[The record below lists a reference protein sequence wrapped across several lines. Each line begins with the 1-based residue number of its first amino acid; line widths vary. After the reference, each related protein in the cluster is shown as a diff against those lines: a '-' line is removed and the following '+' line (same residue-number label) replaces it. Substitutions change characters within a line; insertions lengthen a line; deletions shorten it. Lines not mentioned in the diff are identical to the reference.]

1 MSQSIAANRYAKALY
16 ELAKEKNVVAET
28 VADLREVRI
37 VFTESKDLY
46 NLLVAPNLTTEKKF
60 ELIGSIFSTVQPII
74 VDALKVILVNNRID
88 ETVSVIDS
96 FIRIAND
103 ESGVEDAIVYST
115 EALTEDQLERISTTF
130 AKQVGKDSLNI
141 TNEIDSSLIGGI
153 KLIIGNR
160 IYDNT
165 IVSKMNGLRRA
176 LLG

>member
-37 VFTESKDLY
+37 VFTESKDLF
-46 NLLVAPNLTTEKKF
+46 NLLVSPNLTTEKKF
-60 ELIGSIFSTVQPII
+60 ELIDSIFSSVQPII

-96 FIRIAND
+96 VIRIAND

-165 IVSKMNGLRRA
+165 IVSKVNGLRRA